1 MLPNKKAMVASSP
14 TFEAFDLREL
24 EMTSI
29 LVLDDGVSLKRQ
41 CDALT
46 DVPHMFVTLA
56 KTGAE
61 AVREIMET
69 DFDVIICNMQMP
81 QMSGEMFYR
90 AVERVKP
97 GLCSRFIFMTD
108 AATSRRTEKFIENV
122 DGLRLFKPVKVS
134 QLTRMV
140 TLAAAR
146 GRSS

>member
-1 MLPNKKAMVASSP
+1 MVAPNP
-14 TFEAFDLREL
+14 TFDSKNLHQL

-41 CDALT
+41 CQALADAPDLFLT
-46 DVPHMFVTLA
+46 VA

-61 AVREIMET
+61 AVREVMET

-81 QMSGEMFYR
+81 QMPGEMFYR

-97 GLCSRFIFMTD
+97 ALCSRFIFIGTS
-108 AATSRRTEKFIENV
+108 ATSQRAEKFIENV
-122 DGLRLFKPVKVS
+122 DGLILYKPVKIS
-134 QLTRMV
+134 QLVRMV

-146 GRSS
+146 GRIH